1 MAEKKEGGLSKFKE
15 KRRKFGIIKAL
26 ILIVALVLVAFFT
39 KSIINIISLS
49 NEKAEVEAKHEE
61 LTKEVEDLNQEL
73 ENVNTDEYIEMLA
86 RRKLKLVK
94 KKERLYIL
102 PSFESEDDEEKDDS
116 QVQSHVEEGS
126 DEVVDGEGEVE
137 KDE

>member
-86 RRKLKLVK
+86 RRNLKLVK
-94 KKERLYIL
+94 KKEKLYIL
-102 PSFESEDDEEKDDS
+102 PSFKSEDKEEEKEAE
-116 QVQSHVEEGS
+116 VQAHVEDGT
-126 DEVVDGEGEVE
+126 DEVVDGEGKVE

>member
-86 RRKLKLVK
+86 RRNLKLVK
-94 KKERLYIL
+94 KKEKLYIL
-102 PSFESEDDEEKDDS
+102 PSFESEDAEEKDDS

>member
-86 RRKLKLVK
+86 RRNLKLVK
-94 KKERLYIL
+94 KKEKLYIL
-102 PSFESEDDEEKDDS
+102 PSFESEGDEEKDDS